1 MENFIDNHLVLFIV
15 IVSVLAVWDAV
26 MKLIAMWKAA
36 RNSHKAWFILIAIFN
51 TIGILPLIYILM
63 NRKNN
68 K

>member
-1 MENFIDNHLVLFIV
+1 MENFIENHLVLFIV
-15 IVSVLAVWDAV
+15 IVSVLALWDAV

-63 NRKNN
+63 HRK
-68 K
+68 KE

>member
-1 MENFIDNHLVLFIV
+1 MENFINNHLVLFIV

-63 NRKNN
+63 HREKE
-68 K
+68 